1 MTQTQHTHKDWYVS
15 GNEFQSMIISEQTGD
30 TIAVCY
36 SPQKGAE
43 TAQANAEF
51 IVRACNSYDD
61 MLNACEAA
69 VRFILAQGKTDTS
82 TYIFLSEIIQ
92 KARGEV

>member
-1 MTQTQHTHKDWYVS
+1 MAQTQHTHKDWYVS

-51 IVRACNSYDD
+51 IVRTCNSYDD
-61 MLNACEAA
+61 MLEACEWAYK
-69 VRFILAQGKTDTS
+69 V
-82 TYIFLSEIIQ
+82 LSENLDRKADAMDVLKSAIK